1 MEPEGAGLNKLF
13 KKEKLKQERRS
24 QDTEENVETETKASD
39 DEGKEMIEVDGGATD
54 STPTET
60 TAESAEAEVTESEG
74 LTATDT
80 SANIDSDAEQAS
92 ELTPAAGD
100 VSNQVF
106 TPTTN
111 KATLGESILE
121 DPGSYDGL
129 KEGIEKIRKYTV
141 LKSLSFFESF

>member
-1 MEPEGAGLNKLF
+1 
-13 KKEKLKQERRS
+13 
-24 QDTEENVETETKASD
+24 
-39 DEGKEMIEVDGGATD
+39 MIEVDGGTE

-60 TAESAEAEVTESEG
+60 TAESAEAELTESEG

-100 VSNQVF
+100 VPNQAV

-129 KEGIEKIRKYTV
+129 KEGIEKRRKYTV
-141 LKSLSFFESF
+141 RKSLSFFESF